1 MLDINLVSLP
11 GKERIEIDQLLEQ
24 KNTTNGAVA
33 LMIGQIGCK
42 STKRTSNRIEN
53 ARKEDIN

>member
-33 LMIGQIGCK
+33 LTIGQIGRK